1 MSCDCYRIGGPFIT
15 FDPECPAHGLEAQAK
30 EREREKEEAAR
41 DKKEAEDSATIDAM
55 RERLSQDAQRIEV
68 MQAEI
73 QQLRA
78 EIKRLKALTGGRRNM
93 H

>member
-1 MSCDCYRIGGPFIT
+1 MAVPSLRLTPA
-15 FDPECPAHGLEAQAK
+15 CPAHGLEAQAK

-41 DKKEAEDSATIDAM
+41 DKKEAENIATIEAL
-55 RERLSQDAQRIEV
+55 RETLSQDAKRIDAMET
-68 MQAEI
+68 EL

-78 EIKRLKALTGGRRNM
+78 EIKRLAALTGGRRNT

>member
-1 MSCDCYRIGGPFIT
+1 MSCDCYRIGVPFIT
-15 FDPECPAHGLEAQAK
+15 FDPACPTHGLEAQAK

-41 DKKEAEDSATIDAM
+41 EKKEAENIATIEAL
-55 RERLSQDAQRIEV
+55 RETLSQDAKRIDAMET
-68 MQAEI
+68 EL

-78 EIKRLKALTGGRRNM
+78 EIKRLAALTGGRRNT